1 MDDAASSSL
10 LPLLA
15 SKRSRGDSL
24 GLAQDSS
31 MHICWQVSL
40 GSDTLTNK
48 HMMNKWQHSNNMR
61 LLTPLWQDQAVTVHQ
76 RLCGALLRSQWV
88 KNPSDLQ
95 ELFRGES
102 SFVHSC
108 KVFAAEHCG
117 NSDASDRQAISLC
130 HSASQAGAK
139 AISGLVLL
147 RCRGGDARAP
157 WQVTREQVNCRGPV
171 SWDIQAVYKLVTPCE
186 TSQRG
191 KRQFTSLP
199 LLLQGAISTASA
211 EWDLVSSSGEVS
223 SAASVLESH
232 RIDVDG
238 VKVGFFPEPML
249 SHLMNGRSCSLECKA
264 SAADTGLRWFAP
276 LQRPPS
282 SSDLGLGSNDAII
295 NLEEVDVD
303 KAEVCQPIQ
312 GRSASGISCESE
324 VSQLLL
330 QLRQHVMAASA
341 RHAEDADLAE
351 AVKKVEQLQQ
361 VVMVRDGRQES
372 RGQAKKRGPTGFSG
386 SYKLDFVLLG
396 QKCRNAKDLEV
407 TLERGVRV
415 ACSVPLAEHLEQQ
428 LYKPGALPCSS
439 ACQKWVMEMECAT
452 MVFAREKLFAA
463 ANFSE
468 GLQLHLMA
476 DSSPLHGRDFLLTE
490 LTLVPKADNWQAV
503 AGQLQSRMLPI
514 QSLGLRSS
522 ALSHKLRKLRHC
534 FLLEVGE
541 QCLDQFRASIRTVLL
556 DQGTESGFYTAPY
569 LAANTTDLDS
579 VDILMLPDV
588 SNSCQVNESVAG
600 LHVPVELTAEE
611 SQQLQLFFP
620 NALPLSD
627 LDHGLHHVMETL
639 HSEGLWEW
647 RRFSLTLGAFAMY
660 FGNKGRC
667 IRFKSNVILRNPD
680 FSAYERGILAK
691 LFDTCCPSLVAH
703 RWHFVFEVLQW
714 MLPRRRVAT
723 LLKPQELS
731 ASRSDYSEGLTPS
744 DISLLERIVS
754 SDKESS
760 WFWAFAE
767 AVHELA
773 HWGHSLSGYLHGCF
787 CCQERV
793 GKPCP
798 LKGRRGAEFA
808 GTGYVK
814 FLARLQSLEMNAAT
828 CSIVW
833 ALGLQDVLE
842 GFSNCKRAVQFR
854 YCQLFGFWSQLP
866 WSILGIYEGEITQ
879 NKDDMKRCRTRAQ
892 KLMNQ

>member
-1 MDDAASSSL
+1 M
-10 LPLLA
+10 
-15 SKRSRGDSL
+15 
-24 GLAQDSS
+24 
-31 MHICWQVSL
+31 
-40 GSDTLTNK
+40 
-48 HMMNKWQHSNNMR
+48 
-61 LLTPLWQDQAVTVHQ
+61 TVNH
-76 RLCGALLRSQWV
+76 RLCGAFLRSQWV

-102 SFVHSC
+102 GFVHSC
-108 KVFAAEHCG
+108 KVFVAEQSG
-117 NSDASDRQAISLC
+117 ISDLSDRQAISLC
-130 HSASQAGAK
+130 HAASQAGAK
-139 AISGLVLL
+139 AVSGLVLF
-147 RCRGGDARAP
+147 RCMGGDDRAP

-171 SWDIQAVYKLVTPCE
+171 SWDIQAVYKLVAPCE
-186 TSQRG
+186 TSSRG
-191 KRQFTSLP
+191 RRQFITLP
-199 LLLQGAISTASA
+199 LLLQAAISRGSA
-211 EWDLVSSSGEVS
+211 EWELVSSSGVVS

-232 RIDVDG
+232 RIDVEE
-238 VKVGFFPEPML
+238 VKVGFLPEPML
-249 SHLMNGRSCSLECKA
+249 SHLLNGRSCSLECQA
-264 SAADTGLRWFAP
+264 SAVDTGLRWVAP
-276 LQRPPS
+276 LQRTQS
-282 SSDLGLGSNDAII
+282 SSDVCLGSSDAII
-295 NLEEVDVD
+295 DLEEVLDVD
-303 KAEVCQPIQ
+303 KAAEICQPIQ
-312 GRSASGISCESE
+312 GRSTSGISCESE

-330 QLRQHVMAASA
+330 QLRQHLMAASE

-351 AVKKVEQLQQ
+351 AVKKVDQLQQ
-361 VVMVRDGRQES
+361 VVVVRDGRQER

-386 SYKLDFVLLG
+386 SYKLDYVLLG
-396 QKCRNAKDLEV
+396 QKCRNAKELEV

-428 LYKPGALPCSS
+428 LCIPGALPCSS
-439 ACQKWVMEMECAT
+439 VCQKWVMEMECAT

-463 ANFSE
+463 ASFSE

-514 QSLGLRSS
+514 QSIGLRSS

-541 QCLDQFRASIRTVLL
+541 QCLDQFRASVRTVLL

-569 LAANTTDLDS
+569 LSANSDS
-579 VDILMLPDV
+579 ADCLMLPEV
-588 SNSCQVNESVAG
+588 SNSCNESVAG
-600 LHVPVELTAEE
+600 LHVPVVLTAEE

-620 NALPLSD
+620 KALPISD

-639 HSEGLWEW
+639 HSESIWEW
-647 RRFSLTLGAFAMY
+647 RFSLTLGAFSMY

-667 IRFKSNVILRNPD
+667 VRFKSNAILRNPD

-744 DISLLERIVS
+744 DIALLERIVS
-754 SDKESS
+754 NDKESS

-773 HWGHSLSGYLHGCF
+773 HWGHNLAGYLHGCH
-787 CCQERV
+787 CCQERM

-808 GTGYVK
+808 GTGYAK
-814 FLARLQSLEMNAAT
+814 FLARLQSLEMNSAT
-828 CSIVW
+828 CSVVW
-833 ALGLQDVLE
+833 AMGLQDVLE

-866 WSILGIYEGEITQ
+866 WSVLGIYEGEITQ
-879 NKDDMKRCRTRAQ
+879 NKEDKKRCRTRAQ
-892 KLMNQ
+892 KLMNE